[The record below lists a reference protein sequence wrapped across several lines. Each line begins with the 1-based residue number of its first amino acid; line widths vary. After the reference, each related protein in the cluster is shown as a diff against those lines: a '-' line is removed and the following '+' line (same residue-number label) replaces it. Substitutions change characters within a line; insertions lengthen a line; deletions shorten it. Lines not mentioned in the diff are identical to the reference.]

1 MLRYS
6 PRIINHNPQHRYARD
21 PWAQL
26 DQPHTPAPTMQN
38 TKHRKP
44 MCGMMFHIFN
54 LTRRYISIIQ
64 QTKSIFIYNC
74 KKGRSRRIVL
84 GRLLE
89 GCELREICG
98 GSPWNVR
105 GIGWDLKKRAGGWLE
120 WGICRGNKFKL
131 QKLRFSR
138 TIAMKTQI
146 SNNFFII
153 NAPKH

>member
-1 MLRYS
+1 
-6 PRIINHNPQHRYARD
+6 
-21 PWAQL
+21 
-26 DQPHTPAPTMQN
+26 
-38 TKHRKP
+38 
-44 MCGMMFHIFN
+44 MMFHIFN

-64 QTKSIFIYNC
+64 HTKSIFIYNC

-120 WGICRGNKFKL
+120 WGICRGNKFARPKA
-131 QKLRFSR
+131 QGARH
-138 TIAMKTQI
+138 
-146 SNNFFII
+146 
-153 NAPKH
+153 NAQGACDT